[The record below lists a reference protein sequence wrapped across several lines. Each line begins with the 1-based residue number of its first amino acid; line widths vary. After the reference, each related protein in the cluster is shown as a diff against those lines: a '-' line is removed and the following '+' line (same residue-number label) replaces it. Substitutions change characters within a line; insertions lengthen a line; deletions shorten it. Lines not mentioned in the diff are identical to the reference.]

1 MLPAL
6 TELEIGLVAWSLA
19 LVIFGIQGLLS
30 VALEGRELRPG
41 RIEPRL
47 TDPLS
52 VAIAVFAV
60 ALLAISALLGVAI
73 LSGWPPTGVG
83 TLAGAG
89 CLILGLLLVLYKEAF
104 VGDEAALDE
113 RDDGI
118 PW

>member
-19 LVIFGIQGLLS
+19 LAIFGVQGLLS
-30 VALEGRELRPG
+30 VVLEGRELRPG
-41 RIEPRL
+41 RIQPRL
-47 TDPLS
+47 TGPLS
-52 VAIAVFAV
+52 VAIAVFAL
-60 ALLAISALLGVAI
+60 ALLAISVLLGVAI
-73 LSGWPPTGVG
+73 LGGWPATGVG
-83 TLAGAG
+83 TMAGAG

-104 VGDEAALDE
+104 VGDEVALDE

>member
-6 TELEIGLVAWSLA
+6 TELEIGLVAWALA
-19 LVIFGIQGLLS
+19 LVIFGVQGLLS
-30 VALEGRELRPG
+30 VAVEGRELRPG
-41 RIEPRL
+41 HVEPRL
-47 TDPLS
+47 TGQLS
-52 VAIAVFAV
+52 VAIVAFGL

-73 LSGWPPTGVG
+73 LDGWPPARVG

>member
-6 TELEIGLVAWSLA
+6 TELEIGLVAWALA
-19 LVIFGIQGLLS
+19 LAIFGVQGLLS
-30 VALEGRELRPG
+30 VAIEGRELRPG
-41 RIEPRL
+41 RAEPRL

-52 VAIAVFAV
+52 VAIAAFAL
-60 ALLAISALLGVAI
+60 ALLAISPLLGIAI
-73 LSGWPPTGVG
+73 LGGWPPAGVG

-104 VGDEAALDE
+104 VGAEAALDE